1 MPTLTLTPT
10 PGLARTLNPQ
20 PPPLFLPPPT
30 HPSLAS
36 PQRGQHQIFVKTYF
50 GQTLALLV
58 KASDTVA
65 TVKAEIR
72 AKARI
77 APDEQ
82 RLVFAGRQLQDGRT
96 LGEYRVRQR
105 SVLELVPR
113 VRGGMRLVIPLTD
126 GESMAVDVKASDT
139 ELNLLGS
146 FVCICVCMSYLHQ

>member
-1 MPTLTLTPT
+1 M
-10 PGLARTLNPQ
+10 
-20 PPPLFLPPPT
+20 
-30 HPSLAS
+30 
-36 PQRGQHQIFVKTYF
+36 
-50 GQTLALLV
+50 

-126 GESMAVDVKASDT
+126 GQSMTVDVKASDT
-139 ELNLLGS
+139 ILQLYGQ
-146 FVCICVCMSYLHQ
+146 FVCICVYV